1 MQHDKIVAEHFIFQ
15 IPDCGCQ
22 LMHIYIFAKETER
35 QHEDR
40 VVEING
46 LNAVVSTFVY
56 EGDVITVRVQW
67 IGTNCFEVVTCC
79 ISNMDMV
86 SMYCNAYAVKSANG
100 SVNGA

>member
-15 IPDCGCQ
+15 IPNRRSQ

-40 VVEING
+40 VVDING

-56 EGDVITVRVQW
+56 EGNVI
-67 IGTNCFEVVTCC
+67 
-79 ISNMDMV
+79 
-86 SMYCNAYAVKSANG
+86 AV
-100 SVNGA
+100 